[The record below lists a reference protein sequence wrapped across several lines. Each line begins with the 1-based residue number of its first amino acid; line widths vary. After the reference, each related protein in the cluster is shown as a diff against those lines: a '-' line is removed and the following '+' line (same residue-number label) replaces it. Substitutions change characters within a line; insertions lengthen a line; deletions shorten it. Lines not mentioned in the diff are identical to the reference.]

1 MEELT
6 ELFKKFPGIGGRQA
20 KRFVYFLMHTQSSY
34 RQELINAINN
44 INNKVITC
52 SSCNRKFI
60 DYRNNNKCNV
70 CNKNRDKE
78 TLLILAYDNDIEIFE
93 NTLAFNGE
101 YFILG
106 KYIPL
111 FSDKINEYI
120 DFQKIYERIDNLLQ
134 QGLKEIILG
143 LNATSDGN
151 FTNKVLK
158 EKISEKYKDNNM
170 KISTL
175 GRGISTGGEIEYT
188 DMDTL
193 REALRFRR

>member
-1 MEELT
+1 MEELI

-52 SSCNRKFI
+52 DSCNRKFI
-60 DYRNNNKCNV
+60 DYRNHNKCNV
-70 CNKNRDKE
+70 CNKNRDKSI
-78 TLLILAYDNDIEIFE
+78 LLILAYDNDIETFE

-111 FSDKINEYI
+111 FSDKINEYV
-120 DFQKIYERIDNLLQ
+120 DFQKIYERIDNLLG
-134 QGLKEIILG
+134 QGLKEIIIG

-158 EKISEKYKDNNM
+158 EKISEKYKDKEL

-188 DMDTL
+188 DSDTL